1 MKNGLPVNR
10 IAPDPW
16 SPEAITAEAAPLPDR
31 LCLYSPPKWGK
42 TSWAAQAPD
51 PVFLTTKGEDGIQ
64 TLKKSGLVRPEVRT
78 YPRCATIW
86 QDLLRALA
94 RLITHG
100 PRPQTLVLDT
110 LNGAE
115 QLCQNHVCNS
125 VYGGD
130 WGEKGFTCFQNGYR
144 VAAKEFE
151 RILDA
156 FDQLRELGT
165 AVICLAH
172 TAVRTVKNPHG
183 PDYDKTRP
191 ALHEATWDIAARRF
205 DILLAGTFET
215 IYAKAGPRDRKA
227 KVTGG
232 DRRIIIARP
241 GASVDAGGRYPLPP
255 VVDCGKCAT
264 DAWRNFQA
272 ALNRVA

>member
-1 MKNGLPVNR
+1 MKNGQSVNR
-10 IAPDPW
+10 IAPDPF
-16 SPEAITAEAAPLPDR
+16 SPEAITDQVTALPDR
-31 LCLYSPPKWGK
+31 ICLYSPPKWGK
-42 TSWAAQAPD
+42 SSFAAHAPD
-51 PVFLTTKGEDGIQ
+51 PVFLTTKGEDGIMV
-64 TLKKSGLVRPEVRT
+64 LKQSGLVPPSVRCF
-78 YPRCATIW
+78 PRCAQTW
-86 QDLLRALA
+86 QELLWALA

-100 PRPQTLVLDT
+100 PRPSTLVLDT

-115 QLCQNHVCNS
+115 QLCHVHVCNT

-215 IYAKAGPRDRKA
+215 IYAKTGPRDRKA
-227 KVTGG
+227 KVSGG
-232 DRRIIIARP
+232 ERRIILARP

-255 VVDCGKCAT
+255 QIDCGECAA
-264 DAWRNFQA
+264 DAWQSFSA